1 VAEREPLSTVISAG
15 DVRASLVAI
24 RDRLAD
30 EIDDIRWSKH
40 KRECRCVCDMADLR
54 ALVAVAKEL
63 RAVIAAIDALP
74 GSAEVSDLDQL
85 ADRRARRLAEAAGT

>member
-1 VAEREPLSTVISAG
+1 VTERESLSTVVGSG
-15 DVRASLVAI
+15 DLRASLVAI

-40 KRECRCVCDMADLR
+40 KRECNCVCGMADVR
-54 ALVAVAKEL
+54 ALVAAVKEL
-63 RAVIAAIDALP
+63 RAVIAVIDALP

-85 ADRRARRLAEAAGT
+85 ADRRARRIAAATGT